1 MSSYNILEQRI
12 TEAVDG
18 KLSPLEV
25 EQLQEKLRSYPEL
38 QEELSHQLR
47 GIPVLLAY
55 TDVQPDPFAV
65 SRLRNKIKT
74 LPDTEWQFEIIF
86 FFKRYVLAAG
96 LTSLLLVSVLHM
108 IPQEELNSDSSEDEI
123 SMMLESIESEALD
136 WAPNSLSQ
144 EP

>member
-18 KLSPLEV
+18 KLSPLEI
-25 EQLQEKLRSYPEL
+25 EQLQEDLRSYPEL
-38 QEELSHQLR
+38 LEELSYQLR
-47 GIPVLLAY
+47 GIPVLFAY
-55 TDVQPDPFAV
+55 KDVQPDPFAV
-65 SRLRNKIKT
+65 SRLRNKMKT

-96 LTSLLLVSVLHM
+96 LASLMLVSVLHM
-108 IPQEELNSDSSEDEI
+108 IPQQEPNSDSSVDEI

-136 WAPNSLSQ
+136 WTPRSMDQ

>member
-25 EQLQEKLRSYPEL
+25 EQLQEKLRNYPEL